1 MLVDPSLDDLLDKVD
16 NKFKLVTLAMK
27 RARQINDGRPAF
39 MEESNAAR
47 PVSIALQ
54 EINQGTVYVKERAEG
69 EEPEAE
75 RLHQPVEVDEVL
87 ARIARDDEERLD
99 RAQALDIGGE
109 GEAEAEGIEE

>member
-16 NKFKLVTLAMK
+16 NKFILVTLAMK

-54 EINQGTVYVKERAEG
+54 EINERTVYVKERSEG
-69 EEPEAE
+69 DELEVE
-75 RLHQPVEVDEVL
+75 RPRQAVEVDEVF
-87 ARIARDDEERLD
+87 ASIERAEEERLA
-99 RAQALDIGGE
+99 RVQALEIEGE
-109 GEAEAEGIEE
+109 GEAEGVEE

>member
-54 EINQGTVYVKERAEG
+54 EINERTVYVKERAEG
-69 EEPEAE
+69 EEPEIE
-75 RLHQPVEVDEVL
+75 RHHQVVEVDEVF
-87 ARIARDDEERLD
+87 ASIERAEEERLA
-99 RAQALDIGGE
+99 RVQALDIEDE
-109 GEAEAEGIEE
+109 GEVEGVKE